1 MGRSINP
8 AVWKQWRERLRR
20 FKSSGLTVAAY
31 CRAEGVST
39 ARFYQWR
46 KTFGDRSVSNDQRKE
61 PTSQRPAFVPV
72 VPTSLTSIV
81 IVTLANGIRVE
92 LPAADHALVGHV
104 VQAVASPGGDS

>member
-1 MGRSINP
+1 MGRSIDP

-20 FKSSGLTVAAY
+20 FESCGLTVAAY

-46 KTFGDRSVSNDQRKE
+46 KTFGDRCVSHDQRNE

-72 VPTSLTSIV
+72 LPTSLTSTV
-81 IVTLANGIRVE
+81 VVTLANGVRVE
-92 LPAADHALVGHV
+92 LPAADHTLVGHV
-104 VQAVASPGGDS
+104 VQAVASAGDDS